1 MATNHGCRILVVDDE
16 AAIRGLLDRALR
28 ERGHEVVA
36 VNNGQAALEA
46 VLTAETPYDLV
57 ITNNCMPGMEGQE
70 LIARIRAARPGLA
83 IVHLD
88 DMSGPPDLDLPADVP
103 NITKPFPMTSLVT
116 RIEEML
122 PSRARMGSQVTAA
135 PDSDALA

>member
-1 MATNHGCRILVVDDE
+1 MQTGRRSRILVVDDE
-16 AAIRGLLDRALR
+16 VAIRRLLERALR
-28 ERGHEVVA
+28 ERGHDVVA
-36 VNNGQAALEA
+36 VSDGHIALEA

-70 LIARIRAARPGLA
+70 LIARLRAARPGLP

-88 DMSGPPDLDLPADVP
+88 DMSGPPDVDLPDDIP

-116 RIEEML
+116 RIEELL
-122 PSRARMGSQVTAA
+122 PSRTQMGSQVTAS
-135 PDSDALA
+135 PDSEPLA